1 MIYFLVGDNTYAR
14 RRELAQLIDGR
25 EFVSREGADIE
36 VSDLATLLAGQSLFG
51 GDEVVVISDSSA
63 NKTLWEAL
71 EPWVGKLD
79 DDTTLILTDSK
90 PDKRTKTY
98 KALQKKACLIA
109 CDQWQAR
116 QLGQAEAWLG
126 RYAAE
131 KGISIDS
138 KLVRSMVQRS
148 IRPSDID
155 EKPII
160 DQELL
165 ASAIDQLTLADGP
178 VTDDLLMTVLPPALH
193 ENVFGL
199 LERAIDGDSRAVQQM
214 IHHLAVSHEGH
225 QTLGLLASQAAN
237 LAALVLSDDSA
248 EQVSADIGAHPYA
261 LKQLAPVAKGLSRE
275 RVSQIVSHLARA
287 DEQLKRGRGDVW
299 MLIETALMNIALK
312 K

>member
-14 RRELAQLIDGR
+14 RRELTQLIDGR

-36 VSDLATLLAGQSLFG
+36 VGDLATLLAGQSLFG
-51 GDEVVVISDSSA
+51 GNEVVVISDSSA

-90 PDKRTKTY
+90 LDKRTKTY
-98 KALQKKACLIA
+98 KALQKKARLIA

-131 KGISIDS
+131 KGVSIDS

-178 VTDDLLMTVLPPALH
+178 VTDDMLMTVLPPALQ

-199 LERAIDGDSRAVQQM
+199 LERAIDGDSQAVQQM
-214 IHHLAVSHEGH
+214 IRHLAVSHEGH

-248 EQVSADIGAHPYA
+248 EQVAADIGAHPYA
-261 LKQLAPVAKGLSRE
+261 LKQLAPVAKGLSRK
-275 RVSQIVSHLARA
+275 RVSQIVSYLARA